1 MIRRPPRSTRT
12 DTLFPYT
19 TLFRSTRRARAPA
32 RLYRRS
38 GGAADRASEHRL
50 HHVGR
55 PCLSGDLGLWLA
67 GVEAG
72 ADAEYRPYRKEWRD
86 LHAELCRQFA
96 LRPQPSD
103 AADRTPEPRARTYA
117 DRPAVRQWWLGLA
130 PDRQS
135 TRLNPSP

>member
-55 PCLSGDLGLWLA
+55 PCLSGALGLWLV
-67 GVEAG
+67 GVEAR
-72 ADAEYRPYRKEWRD
+72 AAAKYRPSRQEWPD
-86 LHAELCRQFA
+86 LHEELFRQFP
-96 LRPQPSD
+96 LRSQPRNAPD
-103 AADRTPEPRARTYA
+103 LTPEPLTWLSSE
-117 DRPAVRQWWLGLA
+117 RPSLLHPLLGLA
-130 PDRQS
+130 PR
-135 TRLNPSP
+135 TTP